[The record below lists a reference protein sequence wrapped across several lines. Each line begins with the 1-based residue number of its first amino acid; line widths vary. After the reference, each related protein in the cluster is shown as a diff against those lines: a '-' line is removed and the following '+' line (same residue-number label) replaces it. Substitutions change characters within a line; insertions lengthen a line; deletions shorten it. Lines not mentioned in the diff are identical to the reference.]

1 MPSSLQDA
9 LSAGPMVLAPGA
21 YDALTARLVAQ
32 HGFGAVYMT
41 GAGTSIA
48 HGYPD
53 YGLLTM
59 TEMVDNAARMT
70 AAVDVPVIADADT
83 GYGNELNVVR
93 TVRAYARAGVAAIH
107 IEDQTF
113 PKRCGHL
120 AGKETINRD
129 AWLRKIR
136 AAVECRPDPGL
147 LIIARTD
154 ARAVTGLDEAIE
166 RANAALALGADI
178 AFVEAPQT
186 VAEIAAIP
194 AAVGGPCVFNL
205 VSGGRSPKVSL
216 RDLDSWG
223 YRITILPSLLI
234 TRSLPPA
241 IGRCRGW
248 RRPWMVHRVAAP
260 TICRAARSRC
270 SSGWAPATG
279 TSCASATTPT
289 APTAD
294 RSAMCQRLTSP
305 HERGRRAG

>member
-1 MPSSLQDA
+1 MLREAIGS
-9 LSAGPMVLAPGA
+9 GPMVLAPGA

-32 HGFGAVYMT
+32 YGFPAVYMT

-120 AGKETINRD
+120 TGKQIVDRD
-129 AWLRKIR
+129 AWLRKVR
-136 AAVECRPDPGL
+136 AAVECRPDPSL

-154 ARAVTGLDEAIE
+154 ARAVAGLDEAIE
-166 RANAALALGADI
+166 RANAALALGADV

-186 VAEIAAIP
+186 VEEVATIP
-194 AAVGGPCVFNL
+194 SAVSGPCLFNL
-205 VSGGRSPKVSL
+205 VSGGRSPEVSL
-216 RDLDSWG
+216 RELERWG
-223 YRITILPSLLI
+223 YRIAILPSLLI
-234 TRSLPPA
+234 TA
-241 IGRCRGW
+241 
-248 RRPWMVHRVAAP
+248 VVAACDR
-260 TICRAARSRC
+260 TLSRLAQGLDGPPGGGADDLPGGPAGLFQRVGADDWDKLRKRYDTDDT
-270 SSGWAPATG
+270 SG
-279 TSCASATTPT
+279 
-289 APTAD
+289 
-294 RSAMCQRLTSP
+294 
-305 HERGRRAG
+305 